1 MQIVLFYIL
10 EAVFCFRVR
19 GIVSLRLLC
28 CSREEYRVIHAR
40 PYQGCYMIPN
50 NEVVDSYI
58 VAAIITGQLYVCT
71 HFLVTSVSHSS
82 TKEQKH
88 GTEILHELNHTF
100 WWNVLNRKFKDIKK
114 NLI

>member
-50 NEVVDSYI
+50 NEVVDLYI
-58 VAAIITGQLYVCT
+58 VAAIITIQLLCVRI
-71 HFLVTSVSHSS
+71 FWSPALLIPQR
-82 TKEQKH
+82 KEQNH
-88 GTEILHELNHTF
+88 GTGILHKLKPGGLVEYNKSVE
-100 WWNVLNRKFKDIKK
+100 NIK
-114 NLI
+114 I